1 MRSAIPALLFL
12 ATIVNGQ
19 AVSTLRA
26 CWIKPAAS
34 YWCVNADGTSSG
46 TNAAAQP
53 ASGYCCTDGSTDPK
67 C

>member
-1 MRSAIPALLFL
+1 
-12 ATIVNGQ
+12 
-19 AVSTLRA
+19 LRA